1 MVSFAGFE
9 MPVVYNPPSNI
20 TTEHL
25 AVRNTAGLFDVSHMG
40 RMIVEGK
47 LAVKF
52 LDTLIPRDLS
62 KLPTNK
68 VAYCFFLNENGGFK
82 DDITVTRIKDDQ
94 YLLTYNAG
102 NRSKINSWIQENEL
116 KFKSE
121 NENDVSHQIISD
133 TTAMF
138 AFQGPLAPKIT
149 EDIFGTF
156 PGAWKS
162 EEVKFKDFSLLIMGS
177 GYTGEAGCEIVI
189 YNTSL
194 DNPEAAITVW
204 EEILSW
210 SAGDQIIPCGLGA
223 RDTLRLEAG
232 MPLYGNDIEENISAL
247 KTGLVFPALV
257 NQDKPFFIGKKALEI
272 NVESDNEI
280 KRVGLVTL
288 KRGRSPRQGMKIILN
303 EKEVGEVTSGSF
315 SPLLKLGIGMGYI
328 NKNVT
333 IDDVIILKTRDIEIP
348 AKISNFPLFDK
359 DKYGKKRLKK

>member
-1 MVSFAGFE
+1 MVPFAGFE

-25 AVRNTAGLFDVSHMG
+25 AVRNSAGLFDVSHMG

-47 LAVKF
+47 DAAKF

-82 DDITVTRIKDDQ
+82 DDITVTRTKEYE

-102 NRSKINSWIQENEL
+102 NRSKIDAWIKENEL
-116 KFKSE
+116 KFKSK
-121 NENDVSHQIISD
+121 NGKDISHQIISE

-149 EDIFGTF
+149 EEIFGTF

-162 EEVKFKDFSLLIMGS
+162 EEIKFEDFDLLIMGS

-189 YNTSL
+189 YNTSV
-194 DNPEAAITVW
+194 DNPKAAITIW
-204 EEILSW
+204 EKILRW
-210 SAGDQIIPCGLGA
+210 GGGDQIIPCGLGA

-232 MPLYGNDIEENISAL
+232 MPLYGNDIEENVSAL

-257 NQDKPFFIGKKALEI
+257 NQDKPFFIGKKALEL
-272 NVESDNEI
+272 STDSSKGI
-280 KRVGLVTL
+280 KRVGLVTV
-288 KRGRSPRQGMKIILN
+288 KRGRSPRPGMKIILN

-328 NKNVT
+328 DKNVT
-333 IDDVIILKTRDIEIP
+333 TDDVIILKTRDVEIS
-348 AKISNFPLFDK
+348 AKISDFPLFDK
-359 DKYGKKRLKK
+359 DKYGKKRLIK